1 MYAFNIN
8 DINATNGSVSNLV
21 GSEGD
26 TVFVFDV
33 TPDAL
38 GEVLVDIYAGVAE
51 DSVGNGNTPAHL
63 SLGIPYDDDRDG
75 AINRDEVITAISDYL
90 FNDRITRDQVIA
102 VIKLYLSPSG

>member
-26 TVFVFDV
+26 AVFVFDV

-38 GEVLVDIYAGVAE
+38 GEVTVDINAGVAE
-51 DSVGNGNTPAHL
+51 DADGNGNTASDQL

-75 AINRDEVITAISDYL
+75 AISRGEVITAITDYL
-90 FNDRITRDQVIA
+90 FEGGNR
-102 VIKLYLSPSG
+102 P